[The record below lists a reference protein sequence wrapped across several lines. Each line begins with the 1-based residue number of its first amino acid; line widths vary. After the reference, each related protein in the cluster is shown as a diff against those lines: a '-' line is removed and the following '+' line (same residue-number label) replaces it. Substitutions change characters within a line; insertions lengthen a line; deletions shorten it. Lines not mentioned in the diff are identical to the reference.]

1 MYETHSP
8 NALERRT
15 MTKLLVHQCECSAC
29 QEAVSS
35 SEQSLHQQM
44 NLLLSRLDEQQ
55 RRFYAAVE
63 SLRMGHGGDL
73 QVARITGLDVK
84 TIRRGR
90 QELDEEL
97 ASRPTDRIRLPG
109 GGRRLAEKKTRR

>member
-1 MYETHSP
+1 MTH
-8 NALERRT
+8 LT
-15 MTKLLVHQCECSAC
+15 VHQCECSAC
-29 QEAVSS
+29 QPDVSS
-35 SEQSLHQQM
+35 GVWSTQQSLHQQM

-55 RRFYAAVE
+55 RRLSAAVE
-63 SLRMGHGGDL
+63 SLRLGHGGEV

-97 ASRPTDRIRLPG
+97 ASRPPARIRLPG
-109 GGRRLAEKKTRR
+109 GGRLRAEKKTRN

>member
-1 MYETHSP
+1 M
-8 NALERRT
+8 T
-15 MTKLLVHQCECSAC
+15 MMMKLTVHQCECSAC
-29 QEAVSS
+29 QSDVSS
-35 SEQSLHQQM
+35 AEQHLHQQM

-63 SLRMGHGGDL
+63 SVRIGHGGEV

-90 QELDEEL
+90 QELDDEL
-97 ASRPTDRIRLPG
+97 IARPTDRVRLPG
-109 GGRRLAEKKTRR
+109 GGRLLAEKKTRS